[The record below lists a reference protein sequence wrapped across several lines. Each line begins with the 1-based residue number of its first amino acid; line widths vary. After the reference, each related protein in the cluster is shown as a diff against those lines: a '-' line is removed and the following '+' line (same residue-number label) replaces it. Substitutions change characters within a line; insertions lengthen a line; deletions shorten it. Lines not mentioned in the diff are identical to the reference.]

1 MYRLFFLFV
10 IVFATLV
17 FNEVL
22 IINAYGL
29 NQNTKKGF
37 IQKANLE
44 LQDMGKSY
52 DSDDEDNSGD
62 EEDNKNE
69 NLNSTNTNEALNA
82 TDVDGEKSNNENN
95 NAEKI
100 DNQDTDS

>member
-1 MYRLFFLFV
+1 M
-10 IVFATLV
+10 
-17 FNEVL
+17 FNEVV
-22 IINAYGL
+22 IINAFGL
-29 NQNTKKGF
+29 NKNTQKGF
-37 IQKANLE
+37 IEKANLE

-69 NLNSTNTNEALNA
+69 NLNSTNTDENL
-82 TDVDGEKSNNENN
+82 TVTGTGTEKSFNESN

-100 DNQDTDS
+100 DSQDTD